1 MKKGFTLIELL
12 VVVLIIGI
20 LSSVALPQYN
30 KVVRKAK
37 FVELRMQA
45 KAIADA
51 QKMFYLA
58 NGTWAESLDD
68 LDIQISLKTDKY
80 FYANGPRDYAT
91 DYEWVVMV
99 AHKPGTVPGINL
111 LKWDSEYEAGIIY
124 LLDPVTKTNGSE
136 PTNRAMLQRAS
147 GSGSRTWRV
156 TPRSTCMFYGGTMPG
171 TSESGNC
178 FLD

>member
-80 FYANGPRDYAT
+80 FYANGPRDYGT
-91 DYEWVVMV
+91 GYEWVVMV
-99 AHKPGTVPGINL
+99 AHKPGTVPGMAA
-111 LKWDSEYEAGIIY
+111 SGYEAGIIY
-124 LLDPVTKTNGSE
+124 LLDPVTKGGGD
-136 PTNRAMLQRAS
+136 PTNRAIFNSAA
-147 GSGSRTWRV
+147 GSGSRTWRI
-156 TPRSTCMFYGGTMPG
+156 TSRSNCMFYGGTMAG
-171 TSESGNC
+171 TSESGTC
-178 FLD
+178 LLD